1 MPERSLSNTHI
12 FSIRH
17 ITALHL
23 RTQCSTSTQ
32 YLDISEITNRKHK
45 KCGTKQK
52 ARDIAYITR
61 AKVRRHCSTSDV
73 NLHLQPLK
81 FFTARACPQMTLN
94 AQRGLIFRLQID
106 FSNWTNN
113 SVNTKPM
120 NNDDK
125 LYFTRIRSHIMKS
138 LGSIETG
145 KHGKIQRNTDY
156 KIISMSNLGDKKS
169 QNKHN

>member
-1 MPERSLSNTHI
+1 
-12 FSIRH
+12 
-17 ITALHL
+17 
-23 RTQCSTSTQ
+23 
-32 YLDISEITNRKHK
+32 
-45 KCGTKQK
+45 
-52 ARDIAYITR
+52 
-61 AKVRRHCSTSDV
+61 
-73 NLHLQPLK
+73 
-81 FFTARACPQMTLN
+81 MTLN